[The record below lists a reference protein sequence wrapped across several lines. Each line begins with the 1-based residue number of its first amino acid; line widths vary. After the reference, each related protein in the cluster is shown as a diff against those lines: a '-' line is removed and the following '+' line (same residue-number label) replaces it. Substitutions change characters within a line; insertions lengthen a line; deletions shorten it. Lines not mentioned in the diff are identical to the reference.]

1 MSGSPQILIRRVI
14 RLPLRDEA
22 VNPRVSP
29 RLWRSTWAVSCPPRS
44 ESPIVHGLEG
54 LQRHASSLSNFRE
67 RFGSRI
73 HLSKLLRVGRS
84 FCFLSLVRLE
94 KFIIFPEHLFVTG
107 LDLLEGGESPEIFE
121 GCVDPTLLFTQLPNL
136 LGNLSI
142 AQRHLTFCR
151 DILPPLLYREIG
163 GCPTSRDP
171 S

>member
-1 MSGSPQILIRRVI
+1 MPS
-14 RLPLRDEA
+14 
-22 VNPRVSP
+22 SP
-29 RLWRSTWAVSCPPRS
+29 RGET
-44 ESPIVHGLEG
+44 PIVDRLEG

-73 HLSKLLRVGRS
+73 HLSKLLRVGGS
-84 FCFLSLVRLE
+84 LCLLSLVRLE
-94 KFIIFPEHLFVTG
+94 KFIIFPEHLFVAG

-121 GCVDPTLLFTQLPNL
+121 GCVDFTLLFTQLPNL

-151 DILPPLLYREIG
+151 DILLPLLYREIG
-163 GCPTSRDP
+163 DCPTSRAL